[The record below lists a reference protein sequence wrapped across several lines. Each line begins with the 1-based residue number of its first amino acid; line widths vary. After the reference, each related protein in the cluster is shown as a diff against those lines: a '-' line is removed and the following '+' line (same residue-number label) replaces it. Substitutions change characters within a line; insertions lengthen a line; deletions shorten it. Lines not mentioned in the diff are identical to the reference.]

1 MREPTERDVNKK
13 YVLLKC
19 FKCLTKIG
27 VEQITTRN
35 FSDETGMATSSL
47 YYWFKDKDEL
57 IVDATE
63 FGLHYIVEKL
73 FRYALDNI
81 NNVEYLCNEFY
92 KIADEYKM
100 ELRLILQI
108 VNSPK
113 YGERIREHSGSLS
126 RIYDEYTDELAEAI
140 NVNCSDIRGVV
151 DLFISTI
158 TYYVMWEDKDKLQHE
173 IDKIKELLICNKNDF
188 VKK

>member
-1 MREPTERDVNKK
+1 MREPTERDVNKN

-35 FSDETGMATSSL
+35 FSDEMGMATSSL

-81 NNVEYLCNEFY
+81 DDVEYLCNEFY
-92 KIADEYKM
+92 KIADEYKL

-108 VNSPK
+108 VNSPR
-113 YGERIREHSGSLS
+113 YGERIREHSGRLS
-126 RIYDEYTDELAEAI
+126 RIYDAYSDKLTEAI
-140 NVNCSDIRGVV
+140 NVSYLDIRGTI
-151 DLFISTI
+151 DLFVSAIS
-158 TYYVMWEDKDKLQHE
+158 
-173 IDKIKELLICNKNDF
+173 
-188 VKK
+188 